1 MHHPLG
7 KTSGWLV
14 ACWSLA
20 LAVGTGFT
28 AYAASRTEVIANADD
43 YFPDTVGSRW
53 RYRGEVV
60 EGPLQKI
67 TTKQFMNVSTVKGTE
82 TIKGVTVKVFHD
94 TNPGNHGPSDSYYRR
109 DAAGIVYYGSD
120 PGTALEKQLIP
131 YQIVQF
137 PLEFPSSFQQFD
149 RKGLEFDADVDGDDV
164 VERTDVI
171 ASVTVVTK
179 EAISVPAGTYQDA
192 VRIEARMTLKIHL
205 SGAKRTAVG
214 TDTMTAWFAKGVGL
228 VRYVERQE
236 LPPFKSDRGWT
247 SEITEELEEVQIKA
261 KPASSSRSESATE
274 GILTDHTRDHEL
286 HQVVLASG
294 LGADSGQPMPSEWL
308 PTH

>member
-1 MHHPLG
+1 M
-7 KTSGWLV
+7 

-261 KPASSSRSESATE
+261 KPASLSRSEPTTE
-274 GILTDHTRDHEL
+274 GVLTDYARDHEL
-286 HQVVLASG
+286 RQVVLASG
-294 LGADSGQPMPSEWL
+294 LGADSGQPMPPEGL

>member
-20 LAVGTGFT
+20 LAAGTGFT
-28 AYAASRTEVIANADD
+28 AYAASGSEVIVNADD

-67 TTKQFMNVSTVKGTE
+67 STKQFMNVSTVKGTE

-120 PGTALEKQLIP
+120 PGTALEDHLFDPVRLALEHTGRPRLQRRLFRP
-131 YQIVQF
+131 RAEALLDFRAHLAHVRLRVF
-137 PLEFPSSFQQFD
+137 P
-149 RKGLEFDADVDGDDV
+149 GLQRRAALWVA
-164 VERTDVI
+164 
-171 ASVTVVTK
+171 ASQ
-179 EAISVPAGTYQDA
+179 EAVAWLFGPRCTWC
-192 VRIEARMTLKIHL
+192 AR
-205 SGAKRTAVG
+205 
-214 TDTMTAWFAKGVGL
+214 
-228 VRYVERQE
+228 
-236 LPPFKSDRGWT
+236 
-247 SEITEELEEVQIKA
+247 
-261 KPASSSRSESATE
+261 
-274 GILTDHTRDHEL
+274 
-286 HQVVLASG
+286 
-294 LGADSGQPMPSEWL
+294 
-308 PTH
+308 

>member
-1 MHHPLG
+1 M
-7 KTSGWLV
+7 

-274 GILTDHTRDHEL
+274 GILTDHMRDHEL

-294 LGADSGQPMPSEWL
+294 LGADSGQPMPSEGL

>member
-1 MHHPLG
+1 MRYPLG

-14 ACWSLA
+14 ACLPLA

-28 AYAASRTEVIANADD
+28 AYAASGTEVIANADD

-67 TTKQFMNVSTVKGTE
+67 STKQFMNVSTVKGTE

-171 ASVTVVTK
+171 ASVTVVKK
-179 EAISVPAGTYQDA
+179 EAISVPAGTYRDA

-228 VRYVERQE
+228 VRYIERQE
-236 LPPFKSDRGWT
+236 LPPVKSDRGWT
-247 SEITEELEEVQIKA
+247 SEITEELEEVEIKV
-261 KPASSSRSESATE
+261 KPASLSRSEPATE
-274 GILTDHTRDHEL
+274 GVLTDHARDHEL
-286 HQVVLASG
+286 RQVVLASG
-294 LGADSGQPMPSEWL
+294 LGADSGQPMPPEGL